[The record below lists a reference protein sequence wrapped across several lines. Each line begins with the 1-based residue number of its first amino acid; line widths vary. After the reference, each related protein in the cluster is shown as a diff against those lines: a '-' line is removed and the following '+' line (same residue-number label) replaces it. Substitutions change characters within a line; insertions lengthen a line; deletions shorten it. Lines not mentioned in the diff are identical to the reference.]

1 MDIFIRFRDFCY
13 YNRKIICFAL
23 VVAFFVLFF
32 YFEFSFS
39 SVEEN
44 IVNEVVLEKKDEVVL
59 DNEYICL
66 IVDIKGAVKS
76 PGTYEVLNEK
86 GIIDVINMA
95 GGILD
100 DGDTSNVNLSKKVS
114 DEMVIFIPFKNKD
127 NNNVI
132 NEVTNNEV
140 SYSQVS
146 DDKVSINDASLSE
159 LMTIN
164 GIGEVKAKSIVEY
177 RNNNGRFKSIED
189 IKNVS
194 GIGNSTFEKIKNY
207 IKL

>member
-1 MDIFIRFRDFCY
+1 
-13 YNRKIICFAL
+13 
-23 VVAFFVLFF
+23 
-32 YFEFSFS
+32 
-39 SVEEN
+39 
-44 IVNEVVLEKKDEVVL
+44 
-59 DNEYICL
+59 
-66 IVDIKGAVKS
+66 
-76 PGTYEVLNEK
+76 
-86 GIIDVINMA
+86 
-95 GGILD
+95 
-100 DGDTSNVNLSKKVS
+100 
-114 DEMVIFIPFKNKD
+114 MVIFIPFKNKD